1 MQSSSALNKIYDNDA
16 FKRLNVYYPGI
27 NFDSE
32 VEQNEE
38 LSDFIRQACVSNVN
52 QVEDP
57 RKRADAP
64 KLDDDFSKYFLIN
77 NLPICNEAKSKRL
90 IELLIKLY
98 QKKNY
103 NLDAD
108 RITMPLN
115 EEGNTEGVAFV
126 LATSEE
132 QAKLGAAIINDY
144 PLDKSHLLSAC
155 QINDFEKIMLTSDSV
170 EETAASYSLMD
181 LRDPMLNTKHE
192 QFLFQIGKEVHLK
205 WHSAN

>member
-1 MQSSSALNKIYDNDA
+1 M
-16 FKRLNVYYPGI
+16 
-27 NFDSE
+27 
-32 VEQNEE
+32 
-38 LSDFIRQACVSNVN
+38 
-52 QVEDP
+52 EDP

-64 KLDDDFSKYFLIN
+64 KLDEDFSKYFLIN
-77 NLPICNEAKSKRL
+77 NLPKCNEAKSKKL

-103 NLDAD
+103 NIDPE
-108 RITMPLN
+108 RITMPFN
-115 EEGNTEGVAFV
+115 AEGMTDGVAFV

-144 PLDKSHLLSAC
+144 PLDKNHLLSAC

-181 LRDPMLNTKHE
+181 LRDPL
-192 QFLFQIGKEVHLK
+192 
-205 WHSAN
+205 